1 MEERDDARAE
11 ERAFD
16 VGGRWRDE
24 LGDGRVEV
32 LIQRRQFARAGLSV
46 TLAVAAVPVINGRRC
61 NRERPRLL
69 SLLQSFWPF
78 VHPVGDLT
86 AVVIR

>member
-24 LGDGRVEV
+24 WGDGRVEV

-61 NRERPRLL
+61 NRERP
-69 SLLQSFWPF
+69 PVAF
-78 VHPVGDLT
+78 VLT
-86 AVVIR
+86 KLFALCPPSR